1 MIFRTEIRP
10 TPSAFQIS
18 HAQRGLTIG
27 SCFSDSIGECLEHS
41 KFPIMRNPLGVVYNP
56 LSIFTALQI
65 LCGKKTVTEQD
76 LFNDKGIWKS
86 YLLHSSFASTDKNEV
101 LERCA
106 EVQNRF
112 SRHCERLLSGVE
124 AQTLDYCIITLGTAW
139 VYELIATGEVVNNCH
154 KTPAKLF
161 HRKQLSV
168 AEIETALLQSVELL
182 QSINL
187 NVQIIFTISPVRHWN
202 DGAHENQVSKSL
214 LFVALDEILNTTK
227 NTHYFESYELLM
239 DDLRDYR
246 FYENDLL
253 HPNSQA
259 IEYIWQAFS
268 KTYFSAETQKI
279 IQQIQALHKA
289 MQHRPFQR
297 TSSEYVAFCA
307 KQLELCELL
316 GRKFP
321 YIDLREERAFFA
333 LSQKI

>member
-10 TPSAFQIS
+10 KRSDFQIS
-18 HAQRGLTIG
+18 HSQRGLTIG
-27 SCFSDSIGECLEHS
+27 SCFSDSIGERLEQA
-41 KFPIMRNPLGVVYNP
+41 KFPLMRNPLGVVYNP
-56 LSIFTALQI
+56 GSIHSALQI
-65 LCGKKTVTEQD
+65 VCGKKSVTEQD
-76 LFNDKGIWKS
+76 LFNDKGVWKS
-86 YLLHSSFASTDKNEV
+86 YVLHSSFASTDKNEV

-112 SRHCERLLSGVE
+112 
-124 AQTLDYCIITLGTAW
+124 ATKFQTLDYCIITLGTAW

-161 HRKQLSV
+161 YRKQLSIV
-168 AEIETALLQSVELL
+168 EIETALLQSVELL
-182 QSINL
+182 QSINPDI
-187 NVQIIFTISPVRHWN
+187 QIICTVSPVRHWN

-214 LFVALDEILNTTK
+214 LFVALDKILKTTK

-268 KTYFSAETQKI
+268 QTYFSAGTQKI
-279 IQQIQALHKA
+279 IQQVQNVRNA
-289 MQHRPFQR
+289 MQHRPFQKN
-297 TSSEYVAFCA
+297 SSEYAAFCA
-307 KQLELCELL
+307 RQRDLCAALA
-316 GRKFP
+316 RQFP
-321 YIDLREERAFFA
+321 WIDLREERAFFA
-333 LSQKI
+333 LS